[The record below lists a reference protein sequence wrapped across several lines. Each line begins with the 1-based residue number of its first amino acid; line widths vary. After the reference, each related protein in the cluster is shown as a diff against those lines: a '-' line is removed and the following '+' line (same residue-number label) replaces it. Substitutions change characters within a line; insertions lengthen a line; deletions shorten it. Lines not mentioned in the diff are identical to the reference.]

1 VTDARHGWFV
11 AGFLAAT
18 LAAALLNAPPA
29 AAQESPSLRGGQWPA
44 AAAQAGGPR
53 RTDAGYGRGDGDG
66 SYATPDQPADEEPG
80 EPPEMPEDDSDLPQ
94 AAPKGPP
101 RDGDISNP
109 VEPDSPRDG
118 VSSEGEPQAPEDGG
132 DPTIDS
138 RPPEDSAVF
147 ADPPAGYDP
156 LLFVIED
163 IDPIVTDRRPARL
176 FRIEPY
182 DPVGIRIGSFI
193 LFPEAEVAGLA
204 TNNVEGTAGGH
215 SDVGAEVA
223 TRTRLVSN
231 WSRHAV
237 ELRAVTF
244 SSFYDDHPSE
254 DDRDWTVEGR
264 GRLDITRRTNIQGL
278 VSRDFGQESRSAID
292 GVTTGERP
300 DVTTDIAALTLNNR
314 FNRLALQLRGSL
326 TDVEFSSTVNG
337 GIISTNADR
346 NSLTSEET
354 LRLSYELKPT
364 FAIFAETGVNQR
376 SYDAAPSDGILR
388 DSDGER
394 YRLGIDFGGTGEVL
408 RGEASIGYGRQTPDD
423 GRLDTVDAFLLDAN
437 LAWRA
442 TELTSLLFLARTD
455 IYDTTTTGSAGVVSH
470 QIGVEARHAFRTYL
484 VATAGLTYTDNDYDS
499 NPIEES
505 TLTTIVGAEYFANRD
520 IILFGRYQHDA
531 FDSNQPASDY
541 HEDSIRLGL
550 RVRK

>member
-1 VTDARHGWFV
+1 L

-18 LAAALLNAPPA
+18 LAAALFDALPA
-29 AAQESPSLRGGQWPA
+29 AAQGSAPLKGAQWPSPAAQPA
-44 AAAQAGGPR
+44 AARPTVGTAPTGNEPSASPNLPR
-53 RTDAGYGRGDGDG
+53 
-66 SYATPDQPADEEPG
+66 ADESG
-80 EPPEMPEDDSDLPQ
+80 DPPEDGIEDDSDLPQ
-94 AAPKGPP
+94 AEPKRIPQ
-101 RDGDISNP
+101 DGDSAGP
-109 VEPDSPRDG
+109 TEPDAQQDG
-118 VSSEGEPQAPEDGG
+118 NISTGEPQVPEDGG
-132 DPTIDS
+132 DPTVDA
-138 RPPEDSAVF
+138 RPPEEAALF
-147 ADPPAGYDP
+147 EDPPAGYDP

-182 DPVGIRIGSFI
+182 DPIGIRIGSFI
-193 LFPEAEVAGLA
+193 LFPEAEVAGVA

-215 SDVGAEVA
+215 SDVGGEVA

-264 GRLDITRRTNIQGL
+264 GRLDITHRTNLQGL
-278 VSRDFGQESRSAID
+278 ISRDFGQESRSAID
-292 GVTTGERP
+292 GVLTGERP
-300 DVTTDIAALTLNNR
+300 NVTTDVAALALNHR

-326 TDVEFSSTVNG
+326 TDVEFSSTVSG

-346 NSLTSEET
+346 NSLTREGA

-364 FAIFAETGVNQR
+364 FALYVEGGGNRRT
-376 SYDAAPSDGILR
+376 YDAPPSDGILR
-388 DSDGER
+388 NSDGER
-394 YRLGIDFGGTGEVL
+394 YRLGIDFGGTGQIL

-423 GRLDTVDAFLLDAN
+423 DRLAAVDAFLLDSN
-437 LAWRA
+437 LAWRV
-442 TELTSLLFLARTD
+442 TELTSLLFLAQTE

-470 QIGVEARHAFRTYL
+470 QIGVEARHAFRTYF
-484 VATAGLTYTDNDYDS
+484 VATAGLTYTDNDYDVS
-499 NPIEES
+499 PIEES

-541 HEDSIRLGL
+541 HEDSVRLGL